1 MTIKIKD
8 EIEYLRAQ
16 GVNGTVARIL
26 VELQEE
32 NVELKQNIAMCQS
45 DIAWLM
51 EVISDMKNGKYRLE
65 YIEED
70 EDDN

>member
-1 MTIKIKD
+1 MTDKIKIKD
-8 EIEYLRAQ
+8 DIQYLRSQ

-32 NVELKQNIAMCQS
+32 NTKLKADVSMCQS
-45 DIAWLM
+45 DISWLM
-51 EVISDMKNGKYRLE
+51 DVIDGMKTGTYKLE

-70 EDDN
+70 